1 MNYSL
6 FIEALSYFPCR
17 ILRAT
22 FAYLIYA
29 AHILRASTST
39 ASSFQ
44 LKTYLAHFKCKTR
57 SGLANFV
64 RPTICGCSL
73 AKVSS
78 CEESRCTTHRN
89 WVAPIV
95 GPHCYCCGHKMVG
108 AQQHLSL
115 SDCSRLWVLVFSP
128 LPFYFILARE
138 ERRVLVT
145 AWPESVCCFRLPQ
158 PPKRPKPPQQPKPQ
172 RKFCHVDNNTHT
184 TAVTSTRARIQW
196 QNGRGLPPSTYWN
209 PKHWE
214 NAMNFVCSEK

>member
-22 FAYLIYA
+22 FAYLMYA

-108 AQQHLSL
+108 AQQHL
-115 SDCSRLWVLVFSP
+115 
-128 LPFYFILARE
+128 
-138 ERRVLVT
+138 
-145 AWPESVCCFRLPQ
+145 
-158 PPKRPKPPQQPKPQ
+158 
-172 RKFCHVDNNTHT
+172 
-184 TAVTSTRARIQW
+184 
-196 QNGRGLPPSTYWN
+196 
-209 PKHWE
+209 
-214 NAMNFVCSEK
+214 